1 VSKESLIAP
10 TALDQWTKWKKRLE
24 NTNSQE
30 AMTTDDDIQTGLRD
44 IQDTV
49 GAVAFHDRDGMAA
62 GVSRFL
68 LPFFHEYYY

>member
-1 VSKESLIAP
+1 MSEESLIAS

-24 NTNSQE
+24 NTDSKE
-30 AMTTDDDIQTGLRD
+30 AMTVGDDIQTGLRD

-49 GAVAFHDRDGMAA
+49 GAVAFHNRDGIAA

-68 LPFFHEYYY
+68 ASTFP